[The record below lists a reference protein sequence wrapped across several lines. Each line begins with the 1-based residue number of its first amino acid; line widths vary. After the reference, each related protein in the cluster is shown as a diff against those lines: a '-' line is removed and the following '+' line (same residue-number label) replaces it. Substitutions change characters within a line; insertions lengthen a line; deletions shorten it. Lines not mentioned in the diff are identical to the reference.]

1 MSPSLLRQMNQRLNQ
16 VSKSQVRVM
25 IALTLLKAQIHQ
37 RLNIRKIMNQTLKS
51 QESAANQF
59 E

>member
-1 MSPSLLRQMNQRLNQ
+1 MSPNHLRQMNQRLNQ

-25 IALTLLKAQIHQ
+25 IALPLLKAQIHQ